1 MKKQFYILYFILF
14 LSVLRLAAQRSS
26 TSSEA
31 GIFLGASY
39 YTGDLSP
46 MGHFNQFTKPAGGV
60 VYRYNFNPRFA
71 FRGNFLIGTIASY
84 DEFSKVPAQQQRNLS
99 FKSTIGE
106 LSAQF
111 EFNFLQYEIG
121 DEETPFTPYI
131 FLGLAGFK
139 HSPKTQ
145 LDNKWIK
152 LQPLGTEGQGLADGA
167 SKKLYKLTQ
176 ISIPFGVGLKI
187 NLAKRLGASLEWGM
201 RKTFTDYLDD
211 VSSRYYDP
219 AKLAAARG
227 GVSALLSD
235 RSLDKDPS
243 KSNIGRQRGNPTNK
257 DWYSFAG
264 LVLTVKIN
272 AKRERCPG
280 VTN

>member
-1 MKKQFYILYFILF
+1 MKKQFHILFFILF
-14 LSVLRLAAQRSS
+14 LSVLRVVAQRTP
-26 TSSEA
+26 TSSEL
-31 GIFLGASY
+31 GLFIGASY
-39 YTGDLSP
+39 YTGDLCP
-46 MGHFNQFTKPAGGV
+46 MGHFNQFTKPAGGI
-60 VYRYNFNPRFA
+60 VYRYNFNPRLA
-71 FRGNFLIGTIASY
+71 FRGNFLVGTIAAY
-84 DEFSKVPAQQQRNLS
+84 DEFSNVTAQQQRNLS

-106 LSAQF
+106 LSAQI

-121 DEETPFTPYI
+121 DGETPFSPYI

-139 HSPKTQ
+139 FNPKAK
-145 LDNKWIK
+145 LDDKWIA

-176 ISIPFGVGLKI
+176 ISIPFGVGIKI

-219 AKLAAARG
+219 AKLVANRG
-227 GVSALLSD
+227 ALSAILSD
-235 RSLDKDPS
+235 RSLGKDPS
-243 KSNIGRQRGNPTNK
+243 KSNVGRLRGNPTNN

-264 LVLTVKIN
+264 VVLTVKLN
-272 AKRERCPG
+272 GKRERCPG
-280 VTN
+280 VGN